1 MFLRVERFV
10 PLNSTLRKASDP
22 ARDGISAATTLT
34 MLTLAACTVCAA
46 RDADDPFSQGVA
58 ALRRGLHLKAWELL
72 RAAYKA
78 DPPVAWE
85 SAQMQE
91 SLCVCAVK
99 LRKSSVAISAC
110 RNATTLRGPEHTASL
125 SVLMARGEA
134 QMLAGAP
141 REAWRE
147 FRRAKTVASR
157 GEALKQEKEAEEAVR
172 RAEQSLFASY
182 TRQRGAVVATVE
194 QSLSTSSYGSL
205 ANALAACAAMGA
217 RCGAVGTK
225 LLAPNKG
232 TRRQAIQATLY
243 NSSTVKDDSGAKP
256 SLRHVAYV
264 RDLPACAYRISSG
277 ALIAGLFART
287 LPPDVASGSSMT
299 PQRAMHLC
307 DAMRHGRQPC
317 SGFVVE
323 TEGQPMD
330 IDTAYRV
337 EFKTVNGNVGIDH
350 PTGVRP
356 NGRFTSFLHQEAI
369 QEAKPT
375 PTPKPQ
381 PKPPP
386 KPQPKP
392 NNFNFGGG
400 SGFPGGRGGP
410 NGFPGGRGGP
420 NPFGGGGGGGG
431 GSRGAGGRGGGGPRG
446 QQQQQQKKKPAR
458 DYYAILKVPK
468 DANDR
473 KVKKAYH
480 AMAKK
485 WHPDKNRQ
493 TGQEER
499 LAKAERNFKLVARA
513 YEVLSD
519 PDVRA
524 AYDRGEDVDDSKW
537 QQSNYAR
544 KEREKEHER
553 MRFGGGANGNFRRRP

>member
-1 MFLRVERFV
+1 
-10 PLNSTLRKASDP
+10 
-22 ARDGISAATTLT
+22 
-34 MLTLAACTVCAA
+34 MLTLAVCSVSAA
-46 RDADDPFSQGVA
+46 RGADDPFSQGVA
-58 ALRRGLHLKAWELL
+58 ALRRGLHAKAWELL
-72 RAAYKA
+72 RGAYKA
-78 DPPVAWE
+78 DPPAAWE

-134 QMLAGAP
+134 RMLAAAP
-141 REAWRE
+141 REAWHE

-172 RAEQSLFASY
+172 RAEQAFFASY

-194 QSLSTSSYGSL
+194 QSLSSGSYGSI
-205 ANALAACAAMGA
+205 ADALRACTAMGA

-225 LLAPNKG
+225 LLAPSKG
-232 TRRQAIQATLY
+232 ASRAAIQATLY
-243 NSSTVKDDSGAKP
+243 NSSTVKDDSSAKP
-256 SLRHVAYV
+256 TQRQVAYV
-264 RDLPACAYRISSG
+264 RDLPTCAYRISSG

-287 LPPDVASGSSMT
+287 LPPNVASGSSMT

-330 IDTAYRV
+330 IDREYRV
-337 EFKTVNGNVGIDH
+337 EFKTANGNVGIDH

-356 NGRFTSFLHQEAI
+356 NERFTSFLHQEAI
-369 QEAKPT
+369 REAKPT

-386 KPQPKP
+386 RREPPPQRP
-392 NNFNFGGG
+392 NTFNFGGG
-400 SGFPGGRGGP
+400 GGG
-410 NGFPGGRGGP
+410 GFPGGRGGP
-420 NPFGGGGGGGG
+420 NPFGGGGGGPNPFGG
-431 GSRGAGGRGGGGPRG
+431 GGGRGAGGRGGPRG
-446 QQQQQQKKKPAR
+446 QPQQQKKPAR
-458 DYYAILKVPK
+458 DYYGILKVPK

-473 KVKKAYH
+473 KIKKAYH

-493 TGQEER
+493 PGQEER
-499 LAKAERNFKLVARA
+499 LAKAERNFKLIARA